1 MKKLTI
7 AFGIVGIAFGGVVLH
22 HSRDIVITII
32 GVAII
37 LLSVLIL
44 KNYDQ

>member
-7 AFGIVGIAFGGVVLH
+7 ALGIVWIAFGGVIIH

-32 GVAII
+32 GVAMI

-44 KNYDQ
+44 KNYNQ